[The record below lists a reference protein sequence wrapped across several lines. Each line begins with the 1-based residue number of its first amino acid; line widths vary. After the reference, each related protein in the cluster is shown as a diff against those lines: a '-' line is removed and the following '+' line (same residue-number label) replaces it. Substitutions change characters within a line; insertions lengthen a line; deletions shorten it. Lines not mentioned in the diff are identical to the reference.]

1 MNNNSKNRTE
11 ESLRKAFFALQS
23 GNADEAR
30 KLFDSLCQTQT
41 DDPELN
47 AQLGRLCFDLGE
59 YATAAK
65 YYTKALSA
73 NPDNPRYLA
82 LVANAYISLKEY
94 QQAET
99 LLLKALSIE
108 PNCNE
113 AESALG
119 GLYALTG
126 KNDKAEELLEKALL
140 RRPNDAG
147 LHSYLAL
154 LFGNLGQYEKALQHA
169 EALKRCSPKNRNPY
183 YVLGKVLTEMGR
195 FSDAVKQYEQAI
207 KIDPGFGVA
216 YEGLSKAKKFT
227 SADLPLIEVAEARLK
242 AGMPTQERYSLH
254 FALGKMLD
262 DMGQWDR
269 AFEHFRQ
276 GNLLAK
282 AAIKP
287 QGGQA
292 LFKQQKR
299 LCTRRRLVEA
309 QRDGNP
315 SEVPIFIVGMPRSG
329 TSLIEQIISS
339 HPQAAGAGELLD
351 MSQAAIAICSSF
363 KSGILP
369 LRNSETPSRE
379 ELDRYANA
387 YLQALRKGR
396 EQALRVTDKL
406 PGNYLSLGMIA
417 LLFPRARIIHV
428 VRHPLDTCLSCYFQM
443 MTEQLWTYDLDWIAE
458 FYRFYR
464 KAMDYWKKTLP
475 SGKIIDVH
483 YEKLIDDPEGQSRL
497 LIERCGLEW
506 DPRCLGFFDSGR
518 EVKTASV
525 WQVRQPIYKS
535 SKMRWTKYAS
545 HIGGLAH
552 ALGDYLQNDRD
563 MLREH
568 GIMLKKKLS
577 LGGFG

>member
-1 MNNNSKNRTE
+1 MNKNSKHRIE
-11 ESLRKAFFALQS
+11 ESLGKAFFALQ
-23 GNADEAR
+23 NERADEAR
-30 KLFDSLCQTQT
+30 RLFDSLCQTHT

-59 YATAAK
+59 FANAAK
-65 YYTKALSA
+65 YYAKASSA
-73 NPDNPRYLA
+73 SPDNPRYLV
-82 LVANAYISLKEY
+82 LVANAHISLKEY
-94 QQAET
+94 LQAEA

-108 PNCNE
+108 PDCNE

-126 KNDKAEELLEKALL
+126 QNEKAGVLLGKALL
-140 RRPNDAG
+140 RRPNDSG

-154 LFGNLGQYEKALQHA
+154 LYGNLGQYEKALQHA
-169 EALKRCSPKNRNPY
+169 EALKRCAPKNRNSY

-195 FSDAVKQYEQAI
+195 FTDAIKQFEQAI
-207 KIDPGFGVA
+207 RIDPCFGVA

-227 SADLPLIEVAEARLK
+227 SADLPFIEKAEARLK
-242 AGMPTQERYSLH
+242 TAMPAQERYCLH

-262 DMGQWDR
+262 DMGEWDR

-282 AAIKP
+282 AAVKP
-287 QGGQA
+287 QAGRA
-292 LFKQQKR
+292 LLKQQKR
-299 LCTRRRLVEA
+299 LCTWRRLIEA

-315 SEVPIFIVGMPRSG
+315 SEVPVFIVGMPRSG

-339 HPQAAGAGELLD
+339 HPQAAGAGELPD

-363 KSGILP
+363 ESGLLP
-369 LRNSETPSRE
+369 LRSSEAPSRDT
-379 ELDRYANA
+379 LNQYANT
-387 YLQALRKGR
+387 YLQALRKNR

-417 LLFPRARIIHV
+417 LLFPRARIIHA

-443 MTEQLWTYDLDWIAE
+443 MTEQPWTYDLDWVAE
-458 FYRFYR
+458 FYCFYR
-464 KAMDYWKKTLP
+464 NTMEYWKKTLP
-475 SGKIIDVH
+475 PGKIIDVH
-483 YEKLIDDPEGQSRL
+483 YEHLIDDPDGQSRR
-497 LIERCGLEW
+497 LIEHCGLEW
-506 DPRCLGFFDSGR
+506 DSRCLGFFDSGR

-535 SKMRWTKYAS
+535 SKMRWIKYAH

-552 ALGDYLQNDRD
+552 ALGDYLQEDRD
-563 MLREH
+563 ILREH
-568 GIMLKKKLS
+568 GIALKKKLS
-577 LGGFG
+577 LRGFG